1 MKRCRFVSCVCIIGV
16 LLMNDIERGLFE
28 VIDD

>member
-1 MKRCRFVSCVCIIGV
+1 MKRYRFVSCVCIIGV

>member
-1 MKRCRFVSCVCIIGV
+1 MKRCRFVSCVCMIDV